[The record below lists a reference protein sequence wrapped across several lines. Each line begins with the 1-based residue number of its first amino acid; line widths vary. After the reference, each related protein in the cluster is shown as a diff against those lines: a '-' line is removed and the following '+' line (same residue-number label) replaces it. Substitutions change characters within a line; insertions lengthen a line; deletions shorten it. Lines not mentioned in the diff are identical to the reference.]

1 VHEYSLIQALVER
14 VEQEAHARGAASVHR
29 LSVRIGEV
37 AGVDVGLFTTAYDT
51 FRERTICAGAELDVE
66 VVPAT
71 WACRSCARP
80 IERGQPLRC
89 PECGQPARLVAG
101 DEIMLD
107 RIELEIRDESSLE
120 VQ

>member
-1 VHEYSLIQALVER
+1 MHEYSLIQALVER
-14 VEQEAHARGAASVHR
+14 VEQEARTRGAASVHR

-51 FRERTICAGAELDVE
+51 FRERTICAEAELDVQ
-66 VVPAT
+66 VVPAE
-71 WACRSCARP
+71 WACRDCGAP

-89 PECGQPARLVAG
+89 AACGAPARLVSG

-107 RIELEIRDESSLE
+107 RIELE